1 MEADMA
7 NAVMTHAPTQPT
19 TVNYTALPAHVQDR
33 FDTLMSQAD
42 NTASANEFTTLMTA
56 AIAITGIRTPQHN
69 EILLCACPC
78 TCGCIFDADDP
89 NALVTEKP
97 TGYNLGRL
105 QCPDCA
111 DAHPRP
117 IED

>member
-1 MEADMA
+1 MA
-7 NAVMTHAPTQPT
+7 SAVMTHAPTQPT
-19 TVNYTALPAHVQDR
+19 AINYAALPLLTQTR
-33 FDTLMSQAD
+33 FDQLMELAD
-42 NTASANEFTTLMTA
+42 NAATATEYAALMTA
-56 AIAITGIRTPQHN
+56 AIAITGIRTPRHN

-89 NALVTEKP
+89 DALVTEEP

-111 DAHPRP
+111 DQHPRP
-117 IED
+117 VED